1 MSLASPASSAID
13 GAAFRIG
20 VAAARFNEKLSDA
33 LLLKVREHLHGA
45 GVRKKRLTV
54 VRVPGSHEL
63 PIAVQMLAHHGK
75 FDALIALGV
84 LIRGDTLHFE
94 FVASAATQALQRV
107 ALDAGRP
114 VINGII
120 VADTL
125 EQAETRCI
133 GRISRGAEF
142 ARAALEMAALK
153 RKFRK

>member
-1 MSLASPASSAID
+1 MSLASPTSSRLD

-20 VAAARFNEKLSDA
+20 IAAARFNEKLVDA
-33 LLLKVREHLHGA
+33 LLLKVGGHLHAA

-54 VRVPGSHEL
+54 VRVPGSNEL
-63 PIAVQMLAHHGK
+63 PAAVQWLASHER

-94 FVASAATQALQRV
+94 FVATAATQALQRV
-107 ALDAGRP
+107 ALDTGLP

-120 VADTL
+120 VA
-125 EQAETRCI
+125 ENYAQAETRCV

-142 ARAALEMAALK
+142 AQAALEMAALK
-153 RKFRK
+153 RQLRK